1 MSFFANDLVILATA
15 WAVGYYTI
23 FEMGSASRRGHRS
36 KHVSTLCSTAN
47 KKASNARW
55 NAAVV
60 HSLHNNSAQCL
71 GNT

>member
-1 MSFFANDLVILATA
+1 MSFCTNDLVTLATA

-23 FEMGSASRRGHRS
+23 FEMGSASRRGRRS
-36 KHVSTLCSTAN
+36 KRGSTLRSTAN

-55 NAAVV
+55 NVAVV
-60 HSLHNNSAQCL
+60 RSLYDNSVQCL